1 MEYFGQMAITDRAT
15 LADRPTR
22 GWPNGHLRLGH
33 MDGAFRDWVIAH
45 RNGTLT
51 EIMVNAS
58 RFGSTPS
65 LLVIVLVAAAWLAWR
80 GRRADALLIVLGSA
94 GGLLLAPLLKL
105 VFERPRPP
113 LADRIVL
120 IDSWSFPSGHSLNSM
135 VVLGLLTV
143 LAVRER
149 PGRLRRTLL
158 ATLGTFLV
166 LVVGFSR
173 VYLGVHWPS
182 DVLAGWFIGVLW
194 LTICLTIAH
203 RTSGNTP
210 PSGTVRSSS

>member
-1 MEYFGQMAITDRAT
+1 MAMTDRAAP
-15 LADRPTR
+15 ADRPTR
-22 GWPNGHLRLGH
+22 GWPNGHLRLEH

-65 LLVIVLVAAAWLAWR
+65 LIVIALAVAAWLAWR
-80 GRRADALLIVLGSA
+80 GRRAEALLIVLGSA

-113 LADRIVL
+113 LADRVVL

-135 VVLGLLTV
+135 VVIGLLTV

-149 PGRLRRTLL
+149 RGRARRVLL
-158 ATLGTFLV
+158 AALGTFLV

-182 DVLAGWFIGVLW
+182 DVLAGWTIGVLW
-194 LTICLTIAH
+194 LTICFTIAH
-203 RTSGNTP
+203 RTRGNTT
-210 PSGTVRSSS
+210 PSGTVRSGS